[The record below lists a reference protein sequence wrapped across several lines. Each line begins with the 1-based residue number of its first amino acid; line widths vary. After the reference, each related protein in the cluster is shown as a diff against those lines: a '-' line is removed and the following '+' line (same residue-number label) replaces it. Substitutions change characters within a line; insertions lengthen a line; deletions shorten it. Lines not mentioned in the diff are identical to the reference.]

1 MTKRLNSKHK
11 VDRRLKVNLWGR
23 PKSPFNTRA
32 YGPGQHGQTR
42 SSKPSDYGIQ
52 LQAKQKLKAYYGNI
66 NERQFRN
73 IYKKAVMLKG
83 DTGENLIGLLERR
96 LDAVIYRAKFATTI
110 FSARQLIN
118 HGHVKVNGKK
128 VNIGSYLVKEE
139 DSIEIRDKSK
149 QLAIV
154 DIALANKERETPE
167 YIQMDEKNKKLKAY
181 YGNINERQFRNI
193 YKKASMLKG
202 DTSENLIGLLERRL
216 DAVIYRAKFA
226 TTIFSARQLINHG
239 HVKVNGK
246 KVNISSYS
254 VKEEDSIEIRDKSKQ
269 LAIIDIALASKER
282 DTPEYIQ
289 LDQKNKKFKFVRI
302 PKFEEVPYPIVME
315 PNLVIE
321 YYSR

>member
-32 YGPGQHGQTR
+32 YGPGQHGQSR
-42 SSKPSDYGIQ
+42 MSKLSDYGIQ
-52 LQAKQKLKAYYGNI
+52 LQAKQ
-66 NERQFRN
+66 
-73 IYKKAVMLKG
+73 
-83 DTGENLIGLLERR
+83 
-96 LDAVIYRAKFATTI
+96 
-110 FSARQLIN
+110 
-118 HGHVKVNGKK
+118 
-128 VNIGSYLVKEE
+128 
-139 DSIEIRDKSK
+139 
-149 QLAIV
+149 
-154 DIALANKERETPE
+154 
-167 YIQMDEKNKKLKAY
+167 KLKAY

-226 TTIFSARQLINHG
+226 TTIFSSRQLINHG

-246 KVNISSYS
+246 KVNVASYS
-254 VKEEDSIEIRDKSKQ
+254 VKEEDTIEIRDKSKQ
-269 LAIIDIALASKER
+269 LAIIDIALANKER

-289 LDQKNKKFKFVRI
+289 MDEKNKKLKFVRI

-315 PNLVIE
+315 PNLVVE